1 MTVWRATGYHQK
13 VIVKDLTVELYD
25 AGHILGSASIV
36 VEVEGKRLVFSGD
49 IGNAPAPMIND
60 PEKIEKAQYTLIE
73 SAYGGRSHE
82 DRQARREI
90 LEDVIEDTAK
100 KRGVLLIPAFAMERT
115 QELLYELNS
124 LVENGRIP
132 RVPVF
137 LDSPL
142 AIKLTAI
149 YKKYADD
156 PAYFD
161 RESRALVKAGDAIFQ
176 FPGLR
181 LILKHEDSLLIKDE
195 PGPKVIIAGSGMSN
209 GGRIVYHEA
218 EHLADPKNTLLI
230 VGYQASGSLGRR
242 LLDGEK
248 GVKIMG
254 RKVNVR
260 ATIRAVGGYSA
271 HADQPALLA
280 WLQPMRSTLK
290 RVFVTQGEEDQSR
303 LLAQA
308 IKDKLALDA
317 VVPNAGEIVE
327 L

>member
-1 MTVWRATGYHQK
+1 MV
-13 VIVKDLTVELYD
+13 
-25 AGHILGSASIV
+25 
-36 VEVEGKRLVFSGD
+36 
-49 IGNAPAPMIND
+49 
-60 PEKIEKAQYTLIE
+60 
-73 SAYGGRSHE
+73 
-82 DRQARREI
+82 
-90 LEDVIEDTAK
+90 
-100 KRGVLLIPAFAMERT
+100 
-115 QELLYELNS
+115 
-124 LVENGRIP
+124 
-132 RVPVF
+132 
-137 LDSPL
+137 
-142 AIKLTAI
+142 
-149 YKKYADD
+149 
-156 PAYFD
+156 
-161 RESRALVKAGDAIFQ
+161 
-176 FPGLR
+176 
-181 LILKHEDSLLIKDE
+181 
-195 PGPKVIIAGSGMSN
+195 IAGSGMSN

-218 EHLADPKNTLLI
+218 EYLADPKNTLLI